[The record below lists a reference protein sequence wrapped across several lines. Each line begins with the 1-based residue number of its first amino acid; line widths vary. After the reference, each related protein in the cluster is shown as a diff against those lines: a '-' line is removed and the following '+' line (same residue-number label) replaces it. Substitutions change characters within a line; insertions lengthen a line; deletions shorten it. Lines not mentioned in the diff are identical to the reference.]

1 MSTDDK
7 AHRYDIKDVLEM
19 EMRLLEALDYY
30 LVIYHPYRPLVQL
43 LQDAGLTDITPCT
56 WCNL

>member
-1 MSTDDK
+1 VAAADDK

-30 LVIYHPYRPLVQL
+30 LVIYHPYRPLIQ
-43 LQDAGLTDITPCT
+43 
-56 WCNL
+56 